1 MEARRSPSAFAR
13 LYDATSPWLLRLV
26 RRLVGEADAEDV
38 LAETYLQVWRDLGR
52 YDPQRAPVPVW
63 LAVVAHSRALDLL
76 RSRQARAS
84 HRSDEARVPGID
96 GEAQDPEA
104 VVARMQQLRLL
115 DLHCATALSP
125 SEREVMALAYFE
137 ELSQSEI
144 AQRLGMPLGTVKTRM
159 TRAHQKLRMASAAPR
174 GRAVRSVPAQAVQG
188 LDAREAG

>member
-1 MEARRSPSAFAR
+1 MDARRSPSAFAR
-13 LYDATSPWLLRLV
+13 LYDATSPWLLRLL

-38 LAETYLQVWRDLGR
+38 LAETYLQVWRELGR

-76 RSRQARAS
+76 RSRHARGSRDA
-84 HRSDEARVPGID
+84 DD
-96 GEAQDPEA
+96 GLLAIVEGEPQDPEA
-104 VVARMQQLRLL
+104 IVGRLQQLRLL

-137 ELSQSEI
+137 ELSQSAI

-159 TRAHQKLRMASAAPR
+159 TRAHQKLRTASANPR
-174 GRAVRSVPAQAVQG
+174 GRSVRALPAQAVQG